1 MQFAPICKKDSLV
14 TVQNNMANAQN
25 FELDI
30 RLVINKTLDDGSSK
44 VMTIWSS
51 KLKKNNIR
59 KLLNVLINITIRK

>member
-44 VMTIWSS
+44 VMTIWSN